1 MAAPEGSRVPR
12 TFTCASPEGTALAWP
27 LPERLRADRV
37 QMPMPGL
44 AARSLRCF
52 AAILKALAMRWLRA
66 HHGGRGEALLLRL
79 GVWALLGASLLRG
92 ASGHHPPAGYAVYE
106 IVHPRKLAPK
116 AGAAAGADVSYVLRV
131 EGRNRIVRLTR
142 KRGLLVKNLPV
153 VTYSPGGSRVT
164 EQPHIPQECFYR
176 GYVEDS
182 PGSAATLSVCWGLRG
197 QLEMGNRSYTI
208 EPVLGSLSFQHLL
221 YRREETQSKPL
232 MCGVTNEAMRM
243 QLREMGPQVALRK
256 NVLCQGLKHTAYVEV
271 FVVVDYSLFSFQGSN
286 ETSVMLL
293 VIDTINLAE
302 TYFYSLRIHI
312 CLTGMEIWTH
322 SNFIRHSPDI
332 EDVLRSFNHWAN
344 GDLSQRMA
352 YDIAHLFTYMDF
364 GLVVGLAYVGTICF
378 PGYRSSVVSHIRR
391 DFTALSLIF
400 AHELGHNLGMEHDKE
415 NCACGAAPRCYMTGH
430 SLTGAKGFSNCST
443 QYYLDLMNRGHG
455 HCLCNIPEPHSLF
468 HFKHCGNK
476 VVDEGEQCDC
486 GGLKGCQ
493 GNPCCL
499 PSCRLKL
506 GAVCSVGQCCHRCR
520 FHAAGHK
527 CRVEADECDLPEYCN
542 GTSAWCPEDLYVHD
556 GTPCS
561 NNGYCYHGKC
571 ATHDNLCRKVFG
583 KQARGAPMSCFQK
596 QNMRGDRFG
605 NCGGDGSKIPFVGCK
620 PQNVLCGRLQCVNV
634 KKIPIL
640 QRSKTIIQTPGPND
654 WCWGTAYHASIDI
667 PDVGG
672 GTDGTRCGPKKICIN
687 RTCIDATVKMK
698 CDGKVKCGGKGV
710 CNNLE
715 HCHCE
720 AGWAPPDCQ
729 FHGLGGS
736 MDSGPPPALM
746 MTMGEVVQ
754 TKVFKTVMG
763 ITVPLMVIGI
773 AVGIAVT
780 KYRKAKAAIAE
791 GSETSADEEQEE
803 EGGGEE
809 EEGGGEEEEGGG
821 EESMFKNP

>member
-1 MAAPEGSRVPR
+1 
-12 TFTCASPEGTALAWP
+12 
-27 LPERLRADRV
+27 
-37 QMPMPGL
+37 MPMRGL
-44 AARSLRCF
+44 AGRSLRCL

-79 GVWALLGASLLRG
+79 GVWAVLVASLLPG
-92 ASGHHPPAGYAVYE
+92 ASGHHPPPGYAVYE
-106 IVHPRKLAPK
+106 LVHPRKLAAK
-116 AGAAAGADVSYVLRV
+116 AEAATGVSYVLRV
-131 EGRNRIVRLTR
+131 EGRNRILRLTQ
-142 KRGLLVKNLPV
+142 KRGFVVKNLPV
-153 VTYSPGGSRVT
+153 VTYSPEGSRLV
-164 EQPHIPQECFYR
+164 EQPHIPEDCFYR

-182 PGSAATLSVCWGLRG
+182 PGSIATLSICWGLRG
-197 QLEMGNRSYTI
+197 QLEMGNLSYTI
-208 EPVLGSLSFQHLL
+208 EPVPGSLSFQHLL
-221 YRREETQSKPL
+221 YRREATQSKPL
-232 MCGVTNEAMRM
+232 MCGVTNEVMRA
-243 QLREMGPQVALRK
+243 QLREMGPQAALRK
-256 NVLCQGLKHTAYVEV
+256 HVFCRGLKHTTYVEV

-293 VIDTINLAE
+293 VTNTINLAE
-302 TYFYSLRIHI
+302 TYFNSLRIRI
-312 CLTGMEIWTH
+312 CLIGMEIWTH
-322 SNFIRHSPDI
+322 STFIRHSQDI

-344 GDLSQRMA
+344 RDLSQRMA

-364 GLVVGLAYVGTICF
+364 GLIVGLAYVGTICF
-378 PGYRSSVVSHIRR
+378 PGYRSGVVSHIRR
-391 DFTALSLIF
+391 DFTAFSLIF

-415 NCACGAAPRCYMTGH
+415 NCMCGTASKCYMTGH
-430 SLTGAKGFSNCST
+430 SLTGAEGFSNCSK

-455 HCLCNIPEPHSLF
+455 HCLCNIPEPHRLL

-486 GGLKGCQ
+486 GGLDCQ
-493 GNPCCL
+493 GDPCCL
-499 PSCRLKL
+499 PSCRLKP
-506 GAVCSVGQCCHRCR
+506 GAVCSIGQCCHRCR

-527 CRVEADECDLPEYCN
+527 CRSEADECDLPEYCN
-542 GTSAWCPEDLYVHD
+542 GTSAWCPDDLYVHD

-583 KQARGAPMSCFQK
+583 KQARGAPLSCFQK

-605 NCGGDGSKIPFVGCK
+605 NCGGDGSRIAFVGCK

-640 QRSKTIIQTPGPND
+640 QRSKAIIQTPGPND
-654 WCWGTAYHASIDI
+654 WCWGTAYHASIDT

-672 GTDGTRCGPKKICIN
+672 GAEGTRCGPKKICIN

-698 CDGKVKCGGKGV
+698 CDGKVRCGGKGV

-736 MDSGPPPALM
+736 MDSGPPPALV
-746 MTMGEVVQ
+746 MTMGEAVR
-754 TKVFKTVMG
+754 TKVFKIVMG
-763 ITVPLMVIGI
+763 ITVPLTVIGI
-773 AVGIAVT
+773 AVGIAVA

-791 GSETSADEEQEE
+791 GSEASADEEQV
-803 EGGGEE
+803 GYQHGAC
-809 EEGGGEEEEGGG
+809 
-821 EESMFKNP
+821 SYIVD